1 MMKRTSL
8 RLALAAVATTAAVAG
23 GLAVTSA
30 PALAATGAT
39 ANSGRVAPGATGT
52 FLAICPS
59 YAPHMLADTIQITA
73 PAGVSISTSL
83 TRDSDVFHR
92 DLLRVTAVNGT
103 SASAYVAVTASCTS

>member
-23 GLAVTSA
+23 GLAATAA
-30 PALAATGAT
+30 PASAATGST
-39 ANSGRVAPGATGT
+39 GKSGRVAPGATWT
-52 FLAICPS
+52 FQSICPS
-59 YAPHMLADTIQITA
+59 YAPHLLADTIEITA

-83 TRDSDVFHR
+83 IRDSDVFHR
-92 DLLRVTAVNGT
+92 DLLQVTAVNGT

>member
-1 MMKRTSL
+1 MMKRTSI
-8 RLALAAVATTAAVAG
+8 RLALAAAVVAG
-23 GLAVTSA
+23 GLAVTAA

-59 YAPHMLADTIQITA
+59 YAPHMLADTITITA
-73 PAGVSISTSL
+73 PAGVAISTSL

-92 DLLRVTAVNGT
+92 DLLKVTAVNGT
-103 SASAYVAVTASCTS
+103 AASAYVAVTASCTS